1 MTAEPV
7 PKKGKSDRRAL
18 DAWLDALVAER
29 GLAENT
35 VQAYGRDLI
44 RLWDD
49 LETRKVDP
57 LRADAPELQRHL
69 RELRRGG
76 LSARSVARALAS
88 IRGFYG
94 FLVDDGQRDDDPSVH
109 LTSPKT
115 WRTLPKVLSEDQIDA
130 LLSAPDVNDELG
142 IRDKAMIE
150 LMYASGLRVSEL
162 VDLRLGQVRLD
173 QGFLVAFGKGSKE
186 RIVPFGERAEVW
198 IRTYLR
204 EVRPGRVAGRHDVV
218 FVNFRGT
225 GLTRQGFWKILKG
238 YGRDVGIPSLS
249 PHMLRHSFASHLL
262 EHGADL
268 RIVQTLLG
276 HADISTT
283 QIYTHIHQHRLK
295 NLYDQFH
302 PRR

>member
-1 MTAEPV
+1 MTDRRGLA
-7 PKKGKSDRRAL
+7 DRRAL

-35 VQAYGRDLI
+35 VQAYGHDLT

-49 LETRKVDP
+49 LKKRKVDP
-57 LRADAPELQRHL
+57 LQADAPELQRHL
-69 RELRRGG
+69 RDLRRDG

-94 FLVDDGQRDDDPSVH
+94 FLVDDGRRDDDPSVH

-115 WRTLPKVLSEDQIDA
+115 WRTLPKVLSEDQINA
-130 LLSAPDVNDELG
+130 LLSAPDVNDDLG

-173 QGFLVAFGKGSKE
+173 QGFLIAFGKGSKE

-204 EVRPGRVAGRHDVV
+204 EVRPSILSGRHDIV
-218 FVNFRGT
+218 FVNFRGK

-238 YGRDVGIPSLS
+238 HGRDVGIPSLS
-249 PHMLRHSFASHLL
+249 PHVLRHSFASHLL

-276 HADISTT
+276 HSDISTT

-295 NLYDQFH
+295 SLYDQFH